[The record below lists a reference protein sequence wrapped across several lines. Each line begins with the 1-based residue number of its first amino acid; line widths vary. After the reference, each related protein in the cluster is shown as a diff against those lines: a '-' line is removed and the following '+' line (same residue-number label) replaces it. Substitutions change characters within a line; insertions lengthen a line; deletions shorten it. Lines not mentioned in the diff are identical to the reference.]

1 MLQVLLVDTS
11 EAFEFYVLLEKKTK
25 ISDHVVITTVNPV
38 HSNLCDPSYVGQF
51 LLSRIRSGDYKRCDD
66 EVLRE
71 IMVQMT
77 IDPFVNDRVMIDLLQ
92 KILFGRKDVDRYM
105 KKMLDSVHAGK
116 IRIGFKKYSN

>member
-1 MLQVLLVDTS
+1 MLQVLLVAAS

-71 IMVQMT
+71 IMVQMD
-77 IDPFVNDRVMIDLLQ
+77 IDSFVNSRAMTELLQ
-92 KILFGRKDVDRYM
+92 NVLPRRKNVDRHM
-105 KKMLDSVHAGK
+105 INNVRLRVHRK
-116 IRIGFKKYSN
+116 N